1 MQEAI
6 INIARDLW
14 KDRTNIPPRIDAR
27 DDQIRAEYVKRGLK
41 GPPNKR
47 TIRRAFKD
55 TKNAD
60 EWEPW
65 TEAAPISEVIGTG
78 LA

>member
-14 KDRTNIPPRIDAR
+14 KDRKNIPPRVEER
-27 DDQIRAEYVKRGLK
+27 DDQILAEYKKRGLSNAL
-41 GPPNKR
+41 PNER
-47 TIRRAFKD
+47 TIRRAFKA
-55 TKNAD
+55 TANAD

-65 TEAAPISEVIGTG
+65 TTAGSIS
-78 LA
+78 